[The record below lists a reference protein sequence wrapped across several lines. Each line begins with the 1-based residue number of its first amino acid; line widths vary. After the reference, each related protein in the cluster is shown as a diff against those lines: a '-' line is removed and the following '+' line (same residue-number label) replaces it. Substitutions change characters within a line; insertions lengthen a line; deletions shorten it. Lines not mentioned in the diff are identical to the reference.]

1 MPPDAGALAHIDD
14 VSRAIATRLGAI
26 CPDCEIK
33 YVSNSHISENVV
45 PAKPEIEL
53 CFRTIAAEKPDRAT
67 RRKADAYLVFYDV
80 YVRGPEPLKNQR
92 NFSAIFFSAE
102 QDDDFRV
109 VIPSAGE
116 ENGAVE
122 GERLTVTARLVRTI
136 ESDRSHIVTS
146 PLKLE
151 IRELN
156 ALRGQIVSESGAP
169 IMNAVIEARAL
180 NKRVQSAW
188 DGRFVLHGAPADGV
202 LSLSIRA
209 RSKTIAVVVD
219 VETQSE
225 VVIVMPME
233 EEHA

>member
-33 YVSNSHISENVV
+33 YVSNDRVSEDVV

-67 RRKADAYLVFYDV
+67 RQKADSYLVFYDV
-80 YVRGPEPLKNQR
+80 YVRGPEPLENQR
-92 NFSAIFFSAE
+92 NFSAIFFSEE

-109 VIPSAGE
+109 IIPSAAEESKAAGGE
-116 ENGAVE
+116 C
-122 GERLTVTARLVRTI
+122 LTVTARLVRST
-136 ESDRSHIVTS
+136 EPYGSHIVTS
-146 PLKLE
+146 PLKLK

-169 IMNAVIEARAL
+169 VMNATIEARAL
-180 NKRVQSAW
+180 NKRVQSTW
-188 DGRFVLHGAPADGV
+188 DGRFMLPGAPADGA

-219 VETQSE
+219 VKKQSE